1 MDNNG
6 FWPKKENLPILNVG
20 LENFWD
26 SDEVIWEH
34 YFKTSHCFLWEKYDV
49 RYNPAE
55 ADVVFTSLWQRES
68 PIGIGT
74 NAPRILL
81 IHEPAP
87 VRRLQAFDS
96 YKAVIS
102 FSNCPEQP
110 NNIRIPYWVY
120 RIFDQFATHFGDDS
134 DFNTYFKM
142 SYLHEREEFMIDS
155 RNKFCAVVQGK
166 PVPWRDQVF
175 DWLEEIDHVDY
186 GGSLRFNLPH
196 SAEHDYMKRRL
207 MGRQANDQKYQFFS
221 TRKFAVCME
230 NTMDMKGYT
239 TEKIID
245 AYFARSIP
253 LYAGQMDPADGFNLN
268 AFINLYDFDTK
279 ADFVDAVQKS
289 HEDKGREYTIRQ
301 QPLFLGFPEQF
312 TLEGMLD
319 TYSRIIEK

>member
-1 MDNNG
+1 
-6 FWPKKENLPILNVG
+6 
-20 LENFWD
+20 
-26 SDEVIWEH
+26 
-34 YFKTSHCFLWEKYDV
+34 
-49 RYNPAE
+49 
-55 ADVVFTSLWQRES
+55 
-68 PIGIGT
+68 
-74 NAPRILL
+74 
-81 IHEPAP
+81 
-87 VRRLQAFDS
+87 
-96 YKAVIS
+96 
-102 FSNCPEQP
+102 
-110 NNIRIPYWVY
+110 
-120 RIFDQFATHFGDDS
+120 
-134 DFNTYFKM
+134 
-142 SYLHEREEFMIDS
+142 
-155 RNKFCAVVQGK
+155 
-166 PVPWRDQVF
+166 
-175 DWLEEIDHVDY
+175 
-186 GGSLRFNLPH
+186 
-196 SAEHDYMKRRL
+196 